1 MLLDID
7 PAEYFWAG
15 KNTGGMSTPSNR
27 VWATCPMGPLGPVC
41 PVAEFC
47 LRSIEVG
54 GEGEMAGVLQCKV
67 SILHSHTKK
76 SEKSGEIGALR
87 VPQWVTV

>member
-1 MLLDID
+1 MRVELYATLLLYR
-7 PAEYFWAG
+7 PRPRVEL
-15 KNTGGMSTPSNR
+15 TVVHSTTSSFGRPEVQVPSMPPFQVSR
-27 VWATCPMGPLGPVC
+27 Y
-41 PVAEFC
+41 E
-47 LRSIEVG
+47 G